1 MNKKK
6 IYPQWFLVIPL
17 ILYTIFFF
25 LPSLL
30 GIVYS
35 FTDWN
40 ARSLG
45 ELNFIGI
52 SNYIEIFTSNSNYA
66 AGIVNT
72 LKFTV
77 VSNILKLT
85 SALFLAI
92 LLKEGLKAKGFY
104 RTVFYLPAILPY
116 LVVGLVFTSVFNYSN
131 GLLNTT
137 LEFLQLG
144 FLKQKWLSDL
154 NVVWKSIYG
163 VDAWKGIGY
172 VMTIFL
178 AGLSSIPESYY
189 EAASID
195 GGNFWQKLWYITL
208 PNLTGAITINL
219 VFGLAYGL
227 KVFDIIYVLTN
238 GGPGDAT
245 EVVTTYAYQLYA
257 YGRYGMSSALNT
269 ILFVFSAIIG
279 LSVVKYMSKKGGN

>member
-6 IYPQWFLVIPL
+6 IYPQWFLILPL
-17 ILYTIFFF
+17 VLYTTFF
-25 LPSLL
+25 LLPALL
-30 GIVYS
+30 GIFYS

-40 ARSLG
+40 ARSMGSVSFVGLA
-45 ELNFIGI
+45 
-52 SNYIEIFTSNSNYA
+52 NYIEIFSPEQDYTT
-66 AGIVNT
+66 GIFNT
-72 LKFTV
+72 LRFTV
-77 VSNILKLT
+77 ISNVLKLT
-85 SALFLAI
+85 AALFLAI
-92 LLKEGLKAKGFY
+92 LLKEGLKAQGFY
-104 RTVFYLPAILPY
+104 RAVFYLPAILPY
-116 LVVGLVFTSVFNYSN
+116 LVVGLVFTSIFNYSN
-131 GLLNTT
+131 GLLNTS
-137 LEFLQLG
+137 LEFLHLD

-154 NVVWKSIYG
+154 NVVWNSIYG

-178 AGLSSIPESYY
+178 AGLSGIPDSYY

-195 GGNFWQKLWYITL
+195 GANFWQKLIHITI

-238 GGPGDAT
+238 GGPGHAT

-257 YGRYGMSSALNT
+257 YGQYGMSTALNT
-269 ILFVFSAIIG
+269 ILFLITALVGI
-279 LSVVKYMSKKGGN
+279 SVVVYMGRKDG

>member
-6 IYPQWFLVIPL
+6 IYPQWFLIIPL
-17 ILYTIFFF
+17 ILYGCFFV

-30 GIVYS
+30 GIFYS

-40 ARSLG
+40 ARSMGQVSFVGLD
-45 ELNFIGI
+45 
-52 SNYIEIFTSNSNYA
+52 NYIEIFTSDENYTL
-66 AGIVNT
+66 GIINT
-72 LKFTV
+72 LKFTGI
-77 VSNILKLT
+77 SNVLKLV

-92 LLKEGLKAKGFY
+92 LLKDGMKAKGFY
-104 RTVFYLPAILPY
+104 RTVMYLPAILPY
-116 LVVGLVFTSVFNYSN
+116 LVVGLVFKSIFNYN
-131 GLLNTT
+131 DGLLNAG

-144 FLKQKWLSDL
+144 FLKQKWLSDI

-178 AGLSSIPESYY
+178 AGLSGIPESYY

-195 GGNFWQKLWYITL
+195 GANFWAKLWHITL

-227 KVFDIIYVLTN
+227 KVFDIVYVLTN
-238 GGPGDAT
+238 GGPGHVT

-257 YGRYGMSSALNT
+257 YGQYGMSVALNT
-269 ILFVFSAIIG
+269 ILFVFTAIVGI
-279 LSVVKYMSKKGGN
+279 SVVKYMGRKEG